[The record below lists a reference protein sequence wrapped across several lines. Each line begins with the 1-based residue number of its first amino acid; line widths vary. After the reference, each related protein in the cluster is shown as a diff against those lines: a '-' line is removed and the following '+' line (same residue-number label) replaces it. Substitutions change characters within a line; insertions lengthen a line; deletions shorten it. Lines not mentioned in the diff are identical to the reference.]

1 MEKTASEKVAITDR
15 GLLIQAP
22 LDEREW
28 HALGLELT
36 RRGRG
41 YRWQLGDWWLAHR
54 GNDALKY
61 AFLEALDLDLK
72 TLQNLASVCAA
83 FPLEERVVE
92 LSVKHHEAVMG
103 LPRDVRARLL
113 QEAAA
118 MGWTVEELRD
128 AARKAARRLPPEELP
143 RQRGRVMNKTQVADL
158 EFSPMEAL
166 EDGGAGSGSR
176 PRGGQAEI
184 LPLHKLSIP
193 SPAVVMA
200 DGCYLEHR
208 EFPEVR
214 VVVQGGRIFLWNPSL
229 RMTPQQARA
238 LAEVLWEAARR
249 EEQGVVAVGH

>member
-1 MEKTASEKVAITDR
+1 MENSSVIDKVTVTDR

-54 GNDALKY
+54 GNDALRY

-83 FPLEERVVE
+83 FPLEERVIE

-103 LPRDVRARLL
+103 LPREVRARLL

-143 RQRGRVMNKTQVADL
+143 RQRRRVMNKPDVDVREAEAL
-158 EFSPMEAL
+158 EGEHEPMEA
-166 EDGGAGSGSR
+166 AT
-176 PRGGQAEI
+176 QAEV
-184 LPLHKLSIP
+184 LPLRKLSIP
-193 SPAVVMA
+193 SPAVVMV
-200 DGCYLEHR
+200 DGRYLEHR
-208 EFPEVR
+208 DCPEAR
-214 VVVQGGRIFLWNPSL
+214 VVVQSGRIFLWNPSL

-249 EEQGVVAVGH
+249 EEQGVVAVGR

>member
-54 GNDALKY
+54 GNNALRY
-61 AFLEALDLDLK
+61 AFLEVLDLDLK

-83 FPLEERVVE
+83 FPLEERVIE
-92 LSVKHHEAVMG
+92 LSVKHHEAVVG
-103 LPRDVRARLL
+103 LPREIRARLL

-118 MGWTVEELRD
+118 MGWNVEELRD

-143 RQRGRVMNKTQVADL
+143 RQRRRVMNMNRPEAEVEAEAEVAA
-158 EFSPMEAL
+158 EA
-166 EDGGAGSGSR
+166 EPPVGR
-176 PRGGQAEI
+176 AEI
-184 LPLHKLSIP
+184 LPLRKLLTAP
-193 SPAVVMA
+193 SPAVVMV
-200 DGCYLEHR
+200 DGRYLEHR
-208 EFPEVR
+208 DCPEAR

-249 EEQGVVAVGH
+249 EEQGVAVGH